1 MLKAPFKPK
10 RCPWC
15 NSNLVAQIIHE
26 IKSLT
31 PVGRK
36 ALDDGKA
43 VLGVRMEEGANPK
56 WQCMDCG
63 AQIYGQDARSHA
75 NIDSESFGVV
85 SASKASRGTKP
96 GKKEH

>member
-31 PVGRK
+31 PAVEQD
-36 ALDDGKA
+36 LDDRKA
-43 VLGVRMEEGANPK
+43 VLGVHLSEEANPE

-63 AQIYGQDARSHA
+63 AQIYGPDTQSSA
-75 NIDSESFGVV
+75 NIDPESFGVL
-85 SASKASRGTKP
+85 SASNAVLGAKP
-96 GKKEH
+96 QKKEH

>member
-1 MLKAPFKPK
+1 MLKARFKPK

-31 PVGRK
+31 PAVEQD
-36 ALDDGKA
+36 LDDRKA
-43 VLGVRMEEGANPK
+43 VLGVHLSEEANPE

-63 AQIYGQDARSHA
+63 AQIYDRDAIKHRDGHSA
-75 NIDSESFGVV
+75 ASAVV
-85 SASKASRGTKP
+85 MASQNAGRARP
-96 GKKEH
+96 RKKDH